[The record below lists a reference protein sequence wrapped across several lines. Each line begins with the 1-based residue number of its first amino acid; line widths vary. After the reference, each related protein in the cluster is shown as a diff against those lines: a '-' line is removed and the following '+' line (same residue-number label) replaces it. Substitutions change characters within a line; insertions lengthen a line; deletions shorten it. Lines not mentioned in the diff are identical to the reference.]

1 VTHVPPRAAL
11 AKSHPLRNKR
21 AMDSQA
27 MQAGWISYAIFFV
40 VIALVITLRVRRMS
54 RHRPLKVE
62 QLWIVPAIF
71 ALITGFLYW
80 RFPPQG
86 LTILWCLGALA
97 IGALAGWQRGRM
109 MQIIVDPKTHEIS
122 QKASVWAML
131 FLLAMILIRYAAREI
146 IALGNATWH
155 LDVMTVTDVM
165 IAFALGLISAQ
176 RLEMYIRAKRLLE
189 TVRAA

>member
-1 VTHVPPRAAL
+1 M
-11 AKSHPLRNKR
+11 NN
-21 AMDSQA
+21 QA

-40 VIALVITLRVRRMS
+40 VIAVVLTLRVRRMS

-109 MQIIVDPKTHEIS
+109 MQILVDPKTHEIS

-155 LDVMTVTDVM
+155 VDVMTVTDVM

-189 TVRAA
+189 TARAA